1 MSQELAV
8 SLIPDRHF
16 FQLMG
21 EVEALP
27 LRKRSKW
34 HGFLQSL
41 DGAKR
46 KVHFVDGQLV
56 FKHCS
61 EWITVKP
68 QSDQYLNDIV
78 FECPAT
84 EAEHERL
91 NSAYRRGGHEE
102 GVAEFERI
110 ATETATGNHRSKPSK
125 IRVPTRAGEPV
136 RA

>member
-16 FQLMG
+16 FQLMD

-34 HGFLQSL
+34 HGFLQSI

-61 EWITVKP
+61 EWIMVKP
-68 QSDQYLNDIV
+68 HSDQYLNEV
-78 FECPAT
+78 AFECPVA
-84 EAEHERL
+84 EAEHNRL
-91 NSAYRRGGHEE
+91 NSAYQRGGQEE
-102 GVAEFERI
+102 RDAEFERL
-110 ATETATGNHRSKPSK
+110 ANEAATGNHRSKPSK
-125 IRVPTRAGEPV
+125 IRVPTKAGEPV